1 MATSTPSRPA
11 SSPTPPVA
19 PAPGA
24 RETRIAAVALAGIAI
39 HLALRWLPGVPPWLV
54 SLPLWAVLA
63 GGVPLVWELGR
74 RMAARQFG
82 SDLLAGISIITAVLL
97 HEYLVA
103 AIVVLMLSGG
113 TALERYAVRRASAVL
128 DALAR
133 RMPGTAH
140 RQQEGGLRDV
150 ALEEIRIGDRLVV
163 LPHEICPVDGLVAAG
178 HGVMDESYLTGEPF
192 LISKAPG
199 APVLSGAING
209 EAALTIE
216 ATKLPVDSRYARIM
230 QVMRE
235 SEQARPA
242 LRRIGDRLGAWYTP
256 MAVAMAVA
264 GWIIGGA
271 PERFLAVMVIATP
284 CPLLL
289 AIPVAIISAISLAA
303 RRAIVIKNPACLE
316 QVSACRTLIFDKTG
330 TLTYGHPELTEIV
343 PAAGVNDA
351 RLLGLAASLEQYSKH
366 PLAGAVIEAARRR
379 SLPLQE
385 VVQMAERPGQGLQGT
400 VDGRSVTITGRT
412 VLPPALAAAVPP
424 QQGGL
429 ECLVLLDGQYGG
441 LFRFHDEPRRE
452 SHGFIRHLG
461 PKHEVKRVVLL
472 SGDREPEVRYMA
484 EKIGISRFYSG
495 KSPEEKVAIV
505 RDESQ
510 RNKTLYVGD
519 GINDAP
525 AMMASTVGVA
535 FGQNSDI
542 TAEAADAVILEASLG
557 KVDEFLHIGRRMRA
571 IALQS
576 AIGGMALSL
585 AGMLLAV
592 FGLLPP
598 LAGAIA
604 QEGIDLL
611 AVLNALRA
619 AMPGGDLTDFPP
631 T

>member
-1 MATSTPSRPA
+1 MATSTQSRPA
-11 SSPTPPVA
+11 PPSAPPAPSSPGT
-19 PAPGA
+19 
-24 RETRIAAVALAGIAI
+24 REMRIALVALAGIAV
-39 HLALRWLPGVPPWLV
+39 HLALRWLPGVAPWV
-54 SLPLWAVLA
+54 VKTPLWVVLA
-63 GGVPLVWELGR
+63 AGVPLLWELGR

-97 HEYLVA
+97 REDLVA

-133 RMPGTAH
+133 RMPGIAH
-140 RQQEGGLRDV
+140 RQQEDGLREV
-150 ALEEIRIGDRLVV
+150 VLEEIRIGDRLVV
-163 LPHEICPVDGLVAAG
+163 LPHEICPVDGVVASG

-199 APVLSGAING
+199 AQVLSGAING

-256 MAVAMAVA
+256 TAVAVAAA
-264 GWIIGGA
+264 GWILGGT

-289 AIPVAIISAISLAA
+289 AIPVTIISAISLAA
-303 RRAIVIKNPACLE
+303 RRAIVIKNPASLE

-330 TLTYGHPELTEIV
+330 TLTYGHPELTGIV
-343 PAAGVNDA
+343 PFAGVDET
-351 RLLGLAASLEQYSKH
+351 RLLGLTASLERYSKH
-366 PLAGAVIEAARRR
+366 PLAGAVIEAAERR
-379 SLPLQE
+379 SLPPQE
-385 VVQMAERPGQGLQGT
+385 VVSMAEKPGQGLQGT
-400 VDGRSVTITGRT
+400 VDGVSVTITGRKA
-412 VLPPALAAAVPP
+412 LPPAMAPHVPP

-429 ECLVLLDGQYGG
+429 ECLVLLDGRYAG

-452 SHGFIRHLG
+452 SHGFIHHLG
-461 PKHEVKRVVLL
+461 PKHAVERVVLL

-505 RDESQ
+505 REET
-510 RNKTLYVGD
+510 RRAKTLYVGD

-525 AMMASTVGVA
+525 AMIASTVGIA

-557 KVDEFLHIGRRMRA
+557 KVDELLHIGRRMRRV
-571 IALQS
+571 ALQS

-585 AGMLLAV
+585 VGMLLAV

-619 AMPGGDLTDFPP
+619 AMPGGDLTDFPQA
-631 T
+631 

>member
-1 MATSTPSRPA
+1 MATSTQSRPA
-11 SSPTPPVA
+11 SP
-19 PAPGA
+19 PAPPAPSSPGT
-24 RETRIAAVALAGIAI
+24 REMRIAMVALAGIAV
-39 HLALRWLPGVPPWLV
+39 HLVLRWLPGVAPWV
-54 SLPLWAVLA
+54 VEAPLWVVLA
-63 GGVPLVWELGR
+63 AGVPLLWELGR

-97 HEYLVA
+97 REDLVA

-133 RMPGTAH
+133 RMPGIAH
-140 RQQEGGLRDV
+140 RQQEDGLREV

-163 LPHEICPVDGLVAAG
+163 LPHEICPVDGVVASG

-199 APVLSGAING
+199 AQVLSGAING

-256 MAVAMAVA
+256 TAVAVAAA
-264 GWIIGGA
+264 GWILGGT

-303 RRAIVIKNPACLE
+303 RRAIVIKNPASIE

-330 TLTYGHPELTEIV
+330 TLTYGHPELTGVV
-343 PAAGVNDA
+343 PFAGVDET
-351 RLLGLAASLEQYSKH
+351 RLLGLTASLERYSKH
-366 PLAGAVIEAARRR
+366 PLAGAVIEAAQRRG
-379 SLPLQE
+379 LPPQE
-385 VVQMAERPGQGLQGT
+385 VVSMAEKPGQGLQGT
-400 VDGRSVTITGRT
+400 VDGVSVTITGRKA
-412 VLPPALAAAVPP
+412 LPPTMAPQVPP

-429 ECLVLLDGQYGG
+429 ECLVLLDGRYAG

-452 SHGFIRHLG
+452 SHGFIHHLG
-461 PKHEVKRVVLL
+461 PKHAVERVVLL
-472 SGDREPEVRYMA
+472 SGDRESEVRYMA

-505 RDESQ
+505 REETQ
-510 RNKTLYVGD
+510 RAKTLYVGD

-525 AMMASTVGVA
+525 AMIASTVGIA

-557 KVDEFLHIGRRMRA
+557 KVDELLHIGRRMRR

-585 AGMLLAV
+585 IGMLLAV
-592 FGLLPP
+592 SGLLPP

-619 AMPGGDLTDFPP
+619 AMPGGDLTDFPQA
-631 T
+631 